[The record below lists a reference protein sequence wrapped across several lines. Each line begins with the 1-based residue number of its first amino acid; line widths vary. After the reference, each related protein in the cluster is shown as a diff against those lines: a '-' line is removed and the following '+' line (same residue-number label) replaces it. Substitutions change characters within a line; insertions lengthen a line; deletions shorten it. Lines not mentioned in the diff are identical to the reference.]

1 MARKRVLC
9 IEDNVSN
16 LRLVGRI
23 VEAEKHDFLMAA
35 DGPAALDL
43 IRQERPDLILLDI
56 NIPGISGLEIAR
68 LVKADEALSAIPVI
82 ATTANVLIGDR
93 ERCLEAGC
101 DAYLPKPLD
110 VRELQDVLRS
120 YLGRVNGRGEVA

>member
-9 IEDNVSN
+9 IEDNDSN

-23 VEAEKHDFLMAA
+23 VEAEKHDFLMAS
-35 DGPAALDL
+35 DGYTALEM
-43 IRQERPDLILLDI
+43 IARERPDLVLLDI
-56 NIPGISGLEIAR
+56 NIPGIDGLEIAR
-68 LVKADEALSAIPVI
+68 RLQEDQALSTIPLI
-82 ATTANVLIGDR
+82 ATTANVLVGDR

-110 VRELQDVLRS
+110 VRELQDVLRA
-120 YLGRVNGRGEVA
+120 YLGRPNGRH

>member
-16 LRLVGRI
+16 MRLVGRI
-23 VEAEKHDFLMAA
+23 VEAEKHDFLSAA
-35 DGPAALDL
+35 DGPAALGL
-43 IRQERPDLILLDI
+43 IEQERPDLILLDI
-56 NIPGISGLEIAR
+56 NIPGVDGLEIAR
-68 LVKADEALSAIPVI
+68 RLKANAALSTIPII

-110 VRELQDVLRS
+110 VRELQDVLRA
-120 YLGRVNGRGEVA
+120 YLGRANGHH

>member
-16 LRLVGRI
+16 MRLVGRI
-23 VEAEKHDFLMAA
+23 VEAEKHDFLSAA
-35 DGPAALDL
+35 DGPAALGL
-43 IRQERPDLILLDI
+43 IEQERPDLILLDI
-56 NIPGISGLEIAR
+56 NIPGVDGLEIAR
-68 LVKADEALSAIPVI
+68 RLKANAALSTIPII

-110 VRELQDVLRS
+110 VRELQDVLRA
-120 YLGRVNGRGEVA
+120 YLGRANGHY

>member
-1 MARKRVLC
+1 MTRKRVLC

-16 LRLVGRI
+16 MRLVGRI
-23 VEAEKHDFLMAA
+23 VEAEKHDFLTAA
-35 DGPAALDL
+35 DGAAAISI
-43 IRQERPDLILLDI
+43 IRQEHPDLILLDI

-68 LVKADEALSAIPVI
+68 QLKADETLSSIPII

-110 VRELQDVLRS
+110 VRELQDILRS
-120 YLGRVNGRGEVA
+120 YLARANGRG

>member
-9 IEDNVSN
+9 VEDNDSN

-23 VEAEKHDFLMAA
+23 VEAEKHDFLMAS
-35 DGPAALDL
+35 DGYTALEL
-43 IRQERPDLILLDI
+43 IARERPDLILLDI
-56 NIPGISGLEIAR
+56 NIPGVDGLEIAR
-68 LVKADEALSAIPVI
+68 RLQEDQALSAIPLI
-82 ATTANVLIGDR
+82 ATTANVLVGDR

-110 VRELQDVLRS
+110 VRELQTLLRA
-120 YLGRVNGRGEVA
+120 YLG

>member
-16 LRLVGRI
+16 MRLVGRI

-35 DGPAALDL
+35 DGTAALGL
-43 IRQERPDLILLDI
+43 IAQERPDLILLDI
-56 NIPGISGLEIAR
+56 NIPGISGLDIAR
-68 LVKADEALSAIPVI
+68 RLKAVAALATIPII

-93 ERCLEAGC
+93 EMCLEAGC

-110 VRELQDVLRS
+110 VRELQDVLRT
-120 YLGRVNGRGEVA
+120 YLGRVNGRG

>member
-16 LRLVGRI
+16 MRLVGRI
-23 VEAEKHDFLMAA
+23 VEAEKHDFLTAA
-35 DGPAALDL
+35 EGSDALGL
-43 IRQERPDLILLDI
+43 IGRERPDLILLDI
-56 NIPGISGLEIAR
+56 NIPGIDGLEIAR
-68 LVKADEALSAIPVI
+68 RVKADAALSAIPII
-82 ATTANVLIGDR
+82 ATTANVLLGDR

-110 VRELQDVLRS
+110 VRELQDILRT
-120 YLGRVNGRGEVA
+120 YLGRANGRG

>member
-16 LRLVGRI
+16 MRLVGRI

-35 DGPAALDL
+35 DGTAALGL
-43 IRQERPDLILLDI
+43 IEQERPDLLLLDL
-56 NIPGISGLEIAR
+56 NIPGIIGLEIAR
-68 LVKADEALSAIPVI
+68 RLKAAARLSTIPII

-93 ERCLEAGC
+93 EMCLEAGC

-110 VRELQDVLRS
+110 VRELQDVLRT
-120 YLGRVNGRGEVA
+120 YLGRVNGRG